1 MQFTFET
8 APARVVF
15 GRGTVRTA
23 LAAELARLGAR
34 RIMVVT
40 APRNQTLAHSV
51 ATPFGDAVV
60 SVFTEVAEHVPA
72 PVGARAVALAR
83 EVRADTLL
91 SIGGGSTTGT
101 AKIVARDLHLPILAV
116 PTTYSG
122 SEATPVWGTT
132 RDGRRETGSDPAVRP
147 RTVVLDPDLT
157 DRLPRDLAVASG
169 LSALARAVEAHW
181 APGASPIGSAM
192 ADEAVHALATGLRGI
207 GRDSLAE
214 AQAPEKALT
223 DPVSVWAGTPTAA
236 GEQLLYGAY
245 LAGATFASA
254 GAGLHHKIC
263 QTLGGTFN
271 LPHAAL
277 HAVVLPHVLA
287 FNAPAVPQAAA
298 RIARALEAEE
308 AVSGLRALAA
318 SVGAPRTL
326 AQLGLLPR
334 QLDEAVDRVSATLP
348 FENPRHVG
356 KNEVRAIITA
366 AFGGHGG

>member
-1 MQFTFET
+1 MHFTFET

-23 LAAELARLGAR
+23 LPEELARLGAGR
-34 RIMVVT
+34 VMVVT
-40 APRNQTLAHSV
+40 GPPNQALAHSAV
-51 ATPFGDAVV
+51 RPFGDAVV
-60 SVFTEVAEHVPA
+60 SVFTEVEEHVPA

-101 AKIVARDLHLPILAV
+101 AKIVARDLRLPIVAV

-132 RDGRRETGSDPAVRP
+132 RDGRREMGTDPAVRP

-169 LSALARAVEAHW
+169 LNALAHVVEAHW
-181 APGASPIGSAM
+181 APGASPISSAM
-192 ADEAVHALATGLRGI
+192 ADEAMRALATGLRGI
-207 GRDSLAE
+207 GRGSLAQ
-214 AQAPEKALT
+214 AQAEQALT

-236 GEQLLYGAY
+236 GEELLYGAY
-245 LAGATFASA
+245 LAGSTLAST
-254 GAGLHHKIC
+254 GSGLHHKIC
-263 QTLGGTFN
+263 QVLGGAFN

-308 AVSGLRALAA
+308 AVSGLRSLAA

-326 AQLGLLPR
+326 AQIGLLFR
-334 QLDEAVDRVSATLP
+334 QLDEAIDRVSAVLP
-348 FENPRHVG
+348 IDNPRHVG
-356 KNEVRAIITA
+356 KNEVRAILTDA
-366 AFGGHGG
+366 YGEDAG

>member
-1 MQFTFET
+1 VEFTYET
-8 APARVVF
+8 SPGRVVF

-23 LAAELARLGAR
+23 LPDEVVRLGADR
-34 RIMVVT
+34 VMVVT
-40 APRNQTLAHSV
+40 GPFNQALAHTSV
-51 ATPFGDAVV
+51 APFADAVV
-60 SVFTEVAEHVPA
+60 SFFTDVEEHVPA
-72 PVGARAVALAR
+72 PVAQRAVARAR
-83 EVRADTLL
+83 EARADLLL

-101 AKIVARDLHLPILAV
+101 AKMVAHDLHLPILAV

-132 RDGRRETGSDPAVRP
+132 RDGRKETGTDPAVRP

-169 LSALARAVEAHW
+169 LSAIARAVEAHW

-245 LAGATFASA
+245 LAGATFAST

-263 QTLGGTFN
+263 QVLGAAFN

-287 FNAPAVPQAAA
+287 FNAPAVPQTAA
-298 RIARALEAEE
+298 RIARALDAEE
-308 AVSGLRALAA
+308 AVSGLRGLAA

-326 AQLGLLPR
+326 AQIGLLLR

-348 FENPRHVG
+348 IDNPRRVG
-356 KNEVRAIITA
+356 KNEVRAILA
-366 AFGGHGG
+366 RAYGEAG